1 MKNISFDEGF
11 REYKLNGDDSRV
23 IRIRLTDPNLYD
35 RIEKSM
41 GKIEELANKYK
52 GQNNP
57 ELIPKLNVDVRSF
70 INEAFGS
77 DICTPAFGTASPFT
91 VLEGNKLLFE
101 AFFDS
106 FLPVLKEDMKAVT
119 ASIKASAQIRPE
131 VQKYLEPVSV
141 APISK
146 PIAALAKPA
155 VALPDVS
162 GLTDE
167 QKRQLIAQLI

>member
-11 REYKLNGDDSRV
+11 REYKLNGDESRV

-57 ELIPKLNVDVRSF
+57 ELIPELNADVRSL

-91 VLEGNKLLFE
+91 VLGGNKLLFE
-101 AFFDS
+101 SFFES
-106 FLPVLKEDMKAVT
+106 FLPVLEQDMKAV
-119 ASIKASAQIRPE
+119 
-131 VQKYLEPVSV
+131 L
-141 APISK
+141 
-146 PIAALAKPA
+146 
-155 VALPDVS
+155 
-162 GLTDE
+162 
-167 QKRQLIAQLI
+167 